1 MMKKTYM
8 MVALGICILLL
19 IPMASAAET
28 KEIDD
33 ETNDVM
39 DYNNQTIDSP
49 NIDIKKLTYY
59 QDGSTVTFTLQVV
72 GKVDDKSIY
81 EIALETDAGDSDDS
95 TTNQYE
101 IFYTK
106 NPVYSKE
113 MDIDTG
119 GVVYDKDLN
128 QIPSDFSIPSSGTLR
143 ASFNL
148 KNQNEKITT
157 IFGLTTIIDETQLLF
172 GFDTLTYEAEN
183 NTSNNTSQNNN
194 NTTPTDNNQTN
205 QNTSNG
211 SQQNG
216 NSGGKQNTPGFETI
230 MLLLAVA
237 ATVLVIKRRR

>member
-1 MMKKTYM
+1 MKKTYM

-72 GKVDDKSIY
+72 GTIDDKSIY

-128 QIPSDFSIPSSGTLR
+128 QIPSDFSTPSPDTLR

-183 NTSNNTSQNNN
+183 NTGN
-194 NTTPTDNNQTN
+194 NTTPSDNNQTN
-205 QNTSNG
+205 QNTSSNN

-237 ATVLVIKRRR
+237 ATVLVIKKRR